1 MRHHAVAHTSARV
14 VNYELAALIRRRTCA
29 EILELRHRIDAVVR
43 DLVERGVAAGAFT
56 TPDPVMTASALLS
69 LGIDVARWYRDE
81 GVWTPDEVA
90 AHYRE
95 LALRMVGVH
104 R

>member
-1 MRHHAVAHTSARV
+1 MLTWAV
-14 VNYELAALIRRRTCA
+14 RRRTIGQLFGGGENDA
-29 EILELRHRIDAVVR
+29 LEERGKLGTRVR
-43 DLVERGVAAGAFT
+43 DLVERGVASGAFT

-81 GVWTPDEVA
+81 GVWTPDDVA
-90 AHYRE
+90 THYRR
-95 LALRMVGVH
+95 LALLMVGVH